1 MDVRNITV
9 TNPSDTGTTVIYI
22 TPTPPSTMP
31 EEGTEGLVKYGSE
44 RTLNN
49 GNNRRDVVSSL
60 PVEETING
68 EKYYYFYYVKEVKA
82 PAGFSVSYEGNNGT
96 GQ

>member
-1 MDVRNITV
+1 
-9 TNPSDTGTTVIYI
+9 
-22 TPTPPSTMP
+22 MP

-49 GNNRRDVVSSL
+49 GNNWKDVVSSL
-60 PVEETING
+60 PVEETIDG

-82 PAGFSVSYEGNNGT
+82 PAKAPAKKVEVKAAPKAAAKVAPKAEVKPIAKKAPAKKV
-96 GQ
+96 